1 MESTQSTPD
10 RDEYLWRQVKARV
23 GFRMHLRSYL
33 IVNTGLWL
41 IWAFSSFAVNSFDPD
56 HIRWIFPWP
65 IFPML
70 GWGIGLASHYVHVY
84 RGGSER
90 SMIEEEYQKLLNQ
103 RV

>member
-1 MESTQSTPD
+1 MPD
-10 RDEYLWRQVKARV
+10 RDPYLWKQAKARV

-41 IWAFSSFAVNSFDPD
+41 IWAFTNFAVRSDT
-56 HIRWIFPWP
+56 HGGSVFPWP
-65 IFPML
+65 IFVML

-84 RGGSER
+84 RGGNER
-90 SMIEEEYQKLLNQ
+90 SMIEEEYKKLARQ